1 MFCKEILVR
10 RWIGA
15 VALAFTLMFSGS
27 SVIHSAAAQAQV
39 QKLQKPRASKATDLS
54 ARHRTRHYVDRR
66 SDRRPVYDDRP
77 EYYRPYPYV
86 LPAPFP
92 LGLGFGPRW

>member
-1 MFCKEILVR
+1 MM

-15 VALAFTLMFSGS
+15 IVLAFTLTFSGS
-27 SVIHSAAAQAQV
+27 ATIHSAAAQAEV
-39 QKLQKPRASKATDLS
+39 QKPQKPQPSKATDLS
-54 ARHRTRHYVDRR
+54 ARHRTQRYADRR
-66 SDRRPVYDDRP
+66 YDRPVYDDRP

-92 LGLGFGPRW
+92 FGLGFGPWW

>member
-1 MFCKEILVR
+1 MMR
-10 RWIGA
+10 SIGA
-15 VALAFTLMFSGS
+15 VVLAFTLMFGS
-27 SVIHSAAAQAQV
+27 SAAIHSAAAQAVV
-39 QKLQKPRASKATDLS
+39 QKPQPSKPTDPS
-54 ARHRTRHYVDRR
+54 ARHRTQRYADRR
-66 SDRRPVYDDRP
+66 YDRPVYDDRP

>member
-1 MFCKEILVR
+1 MGIFTM

-15 VALAFTLMFSGS
+15 ALLATAPLTFSG
-27 SVIHSAAAQAQV
+27 AAGNHPQ
-39 QKLQKPRASKATDLS
+39 PRGQWLRKKRARVTDRLS
-54 ARHRTRHYVDRR
+54 ARRRTQHYADRR
-66 SDRRPVYDDRP
+66 YDRPVYEHRP

-92 LGLGFGPRW
+92 LGLGFGPWW

>member
-1 MFCKEILVR
+1 M

-15 VALAFTLMFSGS
+15 IVLAFTLMFSGS
-27 SVIHSAAAQAQV
+27 AAIHSAAAQAIV
-39 QKLQKPRASKATDLS
+39 QRPQAPKPTDLA
-54 ARHRTRHYVDRR
+54 ARHRAQHYADHRYDRL
-66 SDRRPVYDDRP
+66 SYDDRP

-92 LGLGFGPRW
+92 LGVGFGPWW

>member
-1 MFCKEILVR
+1 M

-15 VALAFTLMFSGS
+15 VVLAFTLMFSGS
-27 SVIHSAAAQAQV
+27 AAIHSAAAQAV
-39 QKLQKPRASKATDLS
+39 AQKPRASKPTDLS
-54 ARHRTRHYVDRR
+54 ARHRAQRYADR
-66 SDRRPVYDDRP
+66 SYDRPVYGDRP

-92 LGLGFGPRW
+92 LGLGFGPWW